1 MTEEVK
7 KTRKPNSWIKH
18 LKAYSKQNN
27 IPYASAISDPTCREL
42 YLKSKGKATPLQ
54 TVPEDTK
61 PVPEQK
67 PEPFEEV
74 EQVPESQPAPVLE
87 EEQPLVKPKKS
98 KKSKKSKKVKK
109 KTVDLEE

>member
-1 MTEEVK
+1 MTEQEAVK
-7 KTRKPNSWIKH
+7 KTRKPNSWITH

-27 IPYASAISDPTCREL
+27 IPYASAISDPKCREL

-61 PVPEQK
+61 PEPEQK

-74 EQVPESQPAPVLE
+74 EQVPESKPAPVLE
-87 EEQPLVKPKKS
+87 EEQPLVKKS
-98 KKSKKSKKVKK
+98 KKKRKRKK
-109 KTVDLEE
+109 KVDLEE